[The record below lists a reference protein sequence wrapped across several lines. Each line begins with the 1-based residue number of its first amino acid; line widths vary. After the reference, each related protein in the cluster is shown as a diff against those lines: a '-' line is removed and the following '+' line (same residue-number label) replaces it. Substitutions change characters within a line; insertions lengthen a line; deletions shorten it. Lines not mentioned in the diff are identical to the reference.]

1 MYIYITRGGFFMRKA
16 FTLAEVLI
24 TLSIIGVVAAM
35 TMPTLIQTQQR
46 KEYSVRLKKFY
57 SMMSQAILLAENE
70 YGEIENWS
78 RKDNLTDNDP
88 EIEGQKNFAE
98 TRDYW
103 NKYYAPYI
111 KTLKIERVNK
121 KAKIYLADGSTID
134 GWNGGCFTFSYDV
147 NGDKKP
153 NMGGLDIFNF
163 NICERKAQRA
173 LYCRNN
179 QPFGPG
185 GMNAAVDRESAL
197 DICKDARAN
206 CSSLLILYDDFE
218 FKKDYPW

>member
-1 MYIYITRGGFFMRKA
+1 MRKA

-35 TMPTLIQTQQR
+35 TLPTLIQKQER

-70 YGEIENWS
+70 FGEIENWS
-78 RKDNLTDNDP
+78 RSGNLTDDDP
-88 EIEGQKNFAE
+88 ELAGQKNFAH

-111 KTLKIERVNK
+111 KTLKIERSTNNLNRN
-121 KAKIYLADGSTID
+121 AKIYLADGSTID
-134 GWNGGCFTFSYDV
+134 GWNGGCFSFSYDV

-153 NMGGLDIFNF
+153 NMLGLDNF
-163 NICERKAQRA
+163 LFHICEAKSERA
-173 LYCRNN
+173 LYLRNN
-179 QPFGPG
+179 RAFGPS
-185 GMNAAVDRESAL
+185 GMDTAVDRESAMEL
-197 DICKDARAN
+197 CKDPYNRN